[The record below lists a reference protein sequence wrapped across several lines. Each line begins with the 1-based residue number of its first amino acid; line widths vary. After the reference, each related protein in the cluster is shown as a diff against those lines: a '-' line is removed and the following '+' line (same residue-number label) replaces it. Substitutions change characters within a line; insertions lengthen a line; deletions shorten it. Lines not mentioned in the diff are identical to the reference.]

1 MPKRESTGHEST
13 EEYETRCFL
22 NIYKE
27 LKDEK
32 GTSLNTDQLLL
43 LLQQRFD
50 LPKSIEEDAEF
61 KVSFLTKFSLEKL
74 NFFLLKQDFYH
85 TIPIKFRLQDI

>member
-1 MPKRESTGHEST
+1 MLLGTISKIVEHITSHKKMPKRESTGHEST

-32 GTSLNTDQLLL
+32 STSLDTDQLLL
-43 LLQQRFD
+43 LLQLRFD

-61 KVSFLTKFSLEKL
+61 KVGFLSNSF
-74 NFFLLKQDFYH
+74 QA
-85 TIPIKFRLQDI
+85 